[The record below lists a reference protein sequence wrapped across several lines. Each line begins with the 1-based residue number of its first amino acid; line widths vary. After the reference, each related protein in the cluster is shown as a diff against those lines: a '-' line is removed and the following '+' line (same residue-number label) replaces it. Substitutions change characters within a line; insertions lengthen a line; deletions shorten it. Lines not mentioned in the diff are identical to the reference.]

1 MCNSLRRKG
10 GRRSSAENSF
20 KKFTSNFR
28 LTPFLI
34 CFVHF
39 VIFSY
44 LVGCEISVLDMR
56 WPAYDLHRRVFISS
70 FLSCLSFSLCYFSYR
85 LAKFC
90 SSQLQSYQKTQR
102 DIYITYLS
110 CAEAVKSRCVFVIVK
125 SNGNNSWISFY
136 LLQIFPH
143 AYLDS
148 LSWYI
153 TWRLM
158 DTKWF
163 QSDEPV
169 IFPPSYL
176 RYPWILHN
184 SHFGLSRWICWV
196 PNGQTPKH
204 YILHF
209 P

>member
-1 MCNSLRRKG
+1 MTFIGVSLFPAFFPVYLSLSVISLITLLNS
-10 GRRSSAENSF
+10 A
-20 KKFTSNFR
+20 R
-28 LTPFLI
+28 L
-34 CFVHF
+34 
-39 VIFSY
+39 SY
-44 LVGCEISVLDMR
+44 SPTR
-56 WPAYDLHRRVFISS
+56 
-70 FLSCLSFSLCYFSYR
+70 
-85 LAKFC
+85 
-90 SSQLQSYQKTQR
+90 KTQR